1 MLRKAVYIAGE
12 IAALYLIVAIFM
24 CSFVWFLVGI
34 DGLLG
39 QILFLLSLV
48 APLPFAIV
56 GATIGLSG
64 NRGLSAVA
72 FGFYDPI
79 RPIAA
84 ILPLIRMAQGN
95 SSASGFGHRQ
105 ELHFVWDNHGAP
117 NAYDTI
123 AELSSHLKQQGIAHS
138 NLGGVIVRDNRT
150 KWQLEPAAGENA
162 LSGWVESPFPE
173 DREQVRDGIEDF
185 LINGLRLRLA

>member
-12 IAALYLIVAIFM
+12 IAALYLIVAALM
-24 CSFVWFLVGI
+24 CGFVWFLVGI

-39 QILFLLSLV
+39 QILFLLSLL
-48 APLPFAIV
+48 AAIPFAII
-56 GATIGLSG
+56 GATIGLGG

-84 ILPLIRMAQGN
+84 ILPLVRMAQGK
-95 SSASGFGHRQ
+95 SSAPGFGHRR
-105 ELHFVWDNHGAP
+105 ELHFAWDSQGGP
-117 NAYDTI
+117 SAYDTI
-123 AELSSHLKQQGIAHS
+123 AALSSHLRQQGIAH
-138 NLGGVIVRDNRT
+138 NCLGGVIVRDNRT
-150 KWQLEPAAGENA
+150 NWQLEPVTGENA
-162 LSGWVESPFPE
+162 LTGWVESPFPE

-185 LINGLRLRLA
+185 LINGMRLQLG